1 MFGTSRTCLAGV
13 SENLRGLITLS
24 SPVRQAGQNL
34 VHRHGDKVCGN
45 RARTTNGWCPG
56 AVCPRSTELNYAQ
69 SNTQMQNNNTA
80 GHVHTLEQTQ
90 HEQASNAS
98 ALAGGA
104 GVVPPQ

>member
-13 SENLRGLITLS
+13 SENLRGLTTLS

-34 VHRHGDKVCGN
+34 VHRHGDRVCVN
-45 RARTTNGWCPG
+45 RARTTVGWCPG
-56 AVCPRSTELNYAQ
+56 AVCPRSRELNYAQ
-69 SNTQMQNNNTA
+69 PNTQMKNTHMP
-80 GHVHTLEQTQ
+80 GHAHALEHTQR
-90 HEQASNAS
+90 EQANVVS